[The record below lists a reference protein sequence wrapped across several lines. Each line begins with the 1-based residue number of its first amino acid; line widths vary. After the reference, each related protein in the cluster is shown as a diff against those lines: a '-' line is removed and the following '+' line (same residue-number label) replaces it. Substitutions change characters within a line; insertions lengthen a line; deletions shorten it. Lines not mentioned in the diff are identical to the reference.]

1 MTTKLP
7 PETLQ
12 RLRELP
18 SRSCAVY
25 QALHHADEPLTSS
38 EIEDATGLRQRTVQR
53 ALDEL
58 EEVGLAVRNEGVD
71 NPGQPLYWDDRIVA
85 GAN

>member
-7 PETLQ
+7 SETLQ

-25 QALHHADEPLTSS
+25 QALHHADQRLSS
-38 EIEDATGLRQRTVQR
+38 REIEDATGLRQRTVQR

-58 EEVGLAVRNEGVD
+58 EEAGLAVRKEDVD
-71 NPGQPLYWDDRIVA
+71 TPGQPLYWDDRIVA